1 MEDLRVFFPD
11 SQQALIDQAVNIRIK
26 NVEVL
31 TAYVDLE
38 PVAFNRGFY
47 SVDMTF
53 FFKIWL
59 EVLMGP
65 ASPCTTVY
73 GASVF
78 NKKVILYGSDGSVKM
93 FTSEYSENGCDGPA
107 IPSLSIPK
115 AIVQIADPIGLS
127 ARICEARSCCEP
139 CCCGLPEKICQR
151 LDGTF
156 DCRNPQKIVYA
167 TIGIFTIVQIVRDVP
182 MLIPAY
188 DFCIPDKECVTTTD
202 NPCELFR
209 KIDFPTNEF
218 FPPRMSDFDDSCCC
232 NK

>member
-1 MEDLRVFFPD
+1 
-11 SQQALIDQAVNIRIK
+11 
-26 NVEVL
+26 
-31 TAYVDLE
+31 
-38 PVAFNRGFY
+38 
-47 SVDMTF
+47 
-53 FFKIWL
+53 
-59 EVLMGP
+59 MGP

-78 NKKVILYGSDGSVKM
+78 NKKVILYGSDGNVKM

-218 FPPRMSDFDDSCCC
+218 FPPRMSDFDDGCCC
-232 NK
+232 NNK